1 MIRQLSRFA
10 GVGVI
15 ATAVH
20 VFVAMLAADG
30 FGWAPQIANF
40 SGFAAAVA
48 FSYVGHARFTFGTR
62 LEHRTHAPRFLL
74 SAGLGLGL
82 SSLITQVI
90 AVWFAAP
97 FALAMAVVAVAVP
110 ASSFLLFKFW
120 VFANPQPEGP

>member
-1 MIRQLSRFA
+1 MIGQLSRFA
-10 GVGVI
+10 GVGAI

-20 VFVAMLAADG
+20 VLVAMLAAEG

-40 SGFAAAVA
+40 AGFAAAVTV
-48 FSYVGHARFTFGTR
+48 SYLGHGRFTFGTR
-62 LEHRTHAPRFLL
+62 LEHRTHAPRFLI

-82 SSLITQVI
+82 SGLITQVI

-110 ASSFLLFKFW
+110 MSSFLLFKFW
-120 VFANPQPEGP
+120 VFTEPQPDGP